1 MTHQYKLKASG
12 GEWRMV
18 NEGRGGG
25 GGGVASGLQGSSK
38 GHRMCLMIFGG
49 QASFFDFWH
58 ITDNTRGRLPE
69 KRAKETVSGLME
81 RDGSHA
87 AKQRCPYGWGWRS
100 ERDSD

>member
-1 MTHQYKLKASG
+1 
-12 GEWRMV
+12 
-18 NEGRGGG
+18 
-25 GGGVASGLQGSSK
+25 
-38 GHRMCLMIFGG
+38 MCLMIFGG